1 MNAATVVSKEHILFH
16 VTVVSIQGLM
26 ASEYVKLHSYSH
38 LNCSNIYKA
47 NAKGVSIFRLN
58 AVFLSMIKSCQVFCL
73 TVGSSY
79 CYSKLKFYQA
89 EKYDFCKFTTSPFAN
104 EALKHLQDWTFR
116 KSINTFV
123 WIKQGQNL
131 CSRWNTPT
139 DLVRKNSWTSHIYAI

>member
-1 MNAATVVSKEHILFH
+1 MNAATVVSKEHILFY

-58 AVFLSMIKSCQVFCL
+58 AVFLSMIKSCQVFVSQL
-73 TVGSSY
+73 ARRIATASWNFIRRKNTIFVNLPRVHLQT
-79 CYSKLKFYQA
+79 KLW
-89 EKYDFCKFTTSPFAN
+89 SI
-104 EALKHLQDWTFR
+104 LQDWTFR

-131 CSRWNTPT
+131 CPTWNTPT

>member
-1 MNAATVVSKEHILFH
+1 MNAATVVSKEHILFY

-73 TVGSSY
+73 TVGLSY
-79 CYSKLKFYQA
+79 CYNKLKLGGKIRF
-89 EKYDFCKFTTSPFAN
+89 
-104 EALKHLQDWTFR
+104 L
-116 KSINTFV
+116 
-123 WIKQGQNL
+123 
-131 CSRWNTPT
+131 
-139 DLVRKNSWTSHIYAI
+139 